1 MGMDPLTLALIATAG
16 TAGASLY
23 SANQQAHAQREASA
37 EAKKAALATE
47 QQAQQAA
54 NRENQKAPDAEALL
68 KAAQGKAG
76 ASGTMLTGP
85 QGVDPT
91 ALALGK
97 NTLLGQ

>member
-1 MGMDPLTLALIATAG
+1 MAALSSIALAALAGSTAVG
-16 TAGASLY
+16 LY
-23 SANQQAHAQREASA
+23 SANQQKKAGEQAAS

-47 QQAQQAA
+47 QQAQQAT